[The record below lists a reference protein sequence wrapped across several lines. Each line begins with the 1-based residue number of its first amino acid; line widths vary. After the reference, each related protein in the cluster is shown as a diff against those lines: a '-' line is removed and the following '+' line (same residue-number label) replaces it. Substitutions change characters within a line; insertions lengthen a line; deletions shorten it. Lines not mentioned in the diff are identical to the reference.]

1 MLDKVE
7 RVGLAVY
14 LYYNRDARKLAQH
27 GDVIYQS
34 KKLRY
39 VLLYVNAE
47 KVEETQ
53 KNLEVLKFVK
63 KVSPSQLAEI
73 DQDFV
78 GNLQRFEKNNENKVQ
93 NY

>member
-1 MLDKVE
+1 MLEKVG

-27 GDVIYQS
+27 GDIIYQS

-39 VLLYVNAE
+39 VLLYVNDHL
-47 KVEETQ
+47 VEET
-53 KNLEVLKFVK
+53 KNILEGLKFVK
-63 KVSPSQLAEI
+63 KVSVSQLDDI

-78 GNLQRFEKNNENKVQ
+78 GNLQRFEKIENKE
-93 NY
+93 

>member
-14 LYYNRDARKLAQH
+14 LYYNRDARKLAQY

-39 VLLYVNAE
+39 VLMYVNAE

-53 KNLEVLKFVK
+53 KNLEGLKFVK
-63 KVSPSQLAEI
+63 RVSLSQLAEI

-78 GNLQRFEKNNENKVQ
+78 GNLQRFEKM
-93 NY
+93 